1 MLDQNLG
8 TIQNISQKGILLKV
22 THPVK
27 YNYVEMNFNSKRGM
41 RHNMDGKVIYC
52 KETPSGQYEI
62 GIRLLGSE
70 DQIKVFV
77 KALVHYHLQQQKMPN
92 IKILGFLTQ

>member
-70 DQIKVFV
+70 EQIKVFV
-77 KALVHYHLQQQKMPN
+77 KALVHHHLQQQKMPN
-92 IKILGFLTQ
+92 IKISGFLTQ

>member
-8 TIQNISQKGILLKV
+8 TIQNISKKGILLKLA
-22 THPVK
+22 HPVK
-27 YNYVEMNFNSKRGM
+27 YNYVEMNFNTKMGM

-62 GIRLLGSE
+62 GISLLGSE
-70 DQIKVFV
+70 DQINVFV
-77 KALVHYHLQQQKMPN
+77 KALVHYHLQQQKMPD
-92 IKILGFLTQ
+92 IKICGFLTQ